1 MTNLAKCLRVVVR
14 TVNDI
19 KPQGILFIALLVML
33 VLALKI

>member
-1 MTNLAKCLRVVVR
+1 MTNFAKYLRVVVR

-19 KPQGILFIALLVML
+19 TPQGIIFIALLVML